1 MRLRAAEVA
10 DAVGGTCAGP
20 DVEIAG
26 ASIDSRTLL
35 PGALFVPVRAER
47 DGHDFI
53 DDAIVA
59 GAAAYLTARVVAAV
73 GGNATA
79 IAVEDTE
86 AALLR
91 LAAWARARLT
101 DRVVG
106 ITGSSGKTTTKD
118 LLAAALATIYRA
130 AASERS
136 FNNELGVPLTVLNAA
151 DDVEAVIVEMGARE
165 RGHIRRVCDVAR
177 PSVGIVTN
185 VSAAHT
191 ELFGGV
197 DGVAVAKGE
206 LVEAL
211 PAGGVA
217 VLNADDV
224 RVAAMA
230 SRASAR
236 VLTFGDA
243 GDVRAGDVRLDDELR
258 PSFTLHSPWGSAS
271 ARLSVLGRHQVANA
285 LAAAAAALA
294 LDVPLA
300 SVAEAL
306 ARAQPADWRMQLVR
320 APSGVL
326 VMNDSYNANPASTE
340 AALRA
345 LTALGARRR
354 VAVLGPM
361 LELGALSDA
370 EHARIGQ
377 LAVEL
382 GIDEVITV
390 GAPAY
395 GVGFD
400 VGDIATA
407 LERLGTLTAG
417 DAVLVKASRA
427 AGLEKLAAE
436 LAGAA

>member
-1 MRLRAAEVA
+1 
-10 DAVGGTCAGP
+10 
-20 DVEIAG
+20 
-26 ASIDSRTLL
+26 
-35 PGALFVPVRAER
+35 
-47 DGHDFI
+47 
-53 DDAIVA
+53 
-59 GAAAYLTARVVAAV
+59 
-73 GGNATA
+73 
-79 IAVEDTE
+79 
-86 AALLR
+86 
-91 LAAWARARLT
+91 
-101 DRVVG
+101 
-106 ITGSSGKTTTKD
+106 
-118 LLAAALATIYRA
+118 
-130 AASERS
+130 
-136 FNNELGVPLTVLNAA
+136 
-151 DDVEAVIVEMGARE
+151 
-165 RGHIRRVCDVAR
+165 
-177 PSVGIVTN
+177 
-185 VSAAHT
+185 
-191 ELFGGV
+191 
-197 DGVAVAKGE
+197 
-206 LVEAL
+206 
-211 PAGGVA
+211 
-217 VLNADDV
+217 
-224 RVAAMA
+224 MA

-271 ARLSVLGRHQVANA
+271 ARLAVLGRHQVANA

-300 SVAEAL
+300 SVAAAL

-345 LTALGARRR
+345 LAALGARRR

-377 LAVEL
+377 LAAEL